1 MRGESGK
8 IEIIEVAMNAPVLK
22 DFYIA
27 TQNLREAM
35 ESNLPLNDFDRV
47 SLENY
52 IALLQ
57 ITYIEWKRRNRE
69 PPAYLSAA

>member
-1 MRGESGK
+1 MVK

-57 ITYIEWKRRNRE
+57 ITYIE
-69 PPAYLSAA
+69 